1 MSKRRISKKQNARI
15 EKRQQLFQSEIE
27 SYQNAKD
34 GLVITRYGAQA
45 LIEDADKNLIS
56 CQISPSIDNLVAGD
70 KVIWIKENNNQ
81 QGLIVSRNPRK
92 SALSRPVKGGKTKV
106 VAANITQMIV
116 VLAPKPE
123 INWSLLD
130 SYLVMAELM
139 QLTALIVLNKTDMP
153 CTDEKNK
160 LEEQYKTLGY
170 DVLYTNHHGLES
182 LKPLKAHLTNQVS
195 VFVGQSGVGKSSLI
209 SSMLPSDINIQI
221 SHIAEKTALGRHT
234 TSNSTYYHL
243 ETLGAIIDSP
253 GVREFGLWNMPASQ
267 ITQGYKEFKPFL
279 SHCKFRDCDHQHSP
293 GCALQQAVK
302 EKKIFADRLK
312 NYVKIRQ
319 KFAT

>member
-15 EKRQQLFQSEIE
+15 EKRQQLLQSETE
-27 SYQNAKD
+27 NYQNAKD

-45 LIEDADKNLIS
+45 LIEDSEQNLIS

-70 KVIWIKENNNQ
+70 KVIWIKENNSQ
-81 QGLIVSRNPRK
+81 QGLIVSRSPRK
-92 SALSRPVKGGKTKV
+92 SALSRPVKGGKTKA
-106 VAANITQMIV
+106 VAANITQMII

-123 INWSLLD
+123 VSWSLLD
-130 SYLVMAELM
+130 SYLIMAELM
-139 QLTALIVLNKTDMP
+139 QLKALIVLNKTDLP
-153 CTDEKNK
+153 CEDIQCRLQK
-160 LEEQYKTLGY
+160 QYKALGY
-170 DVLYTNHHGLES
+170 DILYASHHDLET
-182 LKPLKAHLTNQVS
+182 LEPLKVHLTNQVS

-209 SSMLPSDINIQI
+209 SSILPSDINIQI

-267 ITQGYKEFKPFL
+267 IAQGYKEFKPFIPN
-279 SHCKFRDCDHQHSP
+279 CKFRDCDHQHSP

-319 KFAT
+319 KFSI